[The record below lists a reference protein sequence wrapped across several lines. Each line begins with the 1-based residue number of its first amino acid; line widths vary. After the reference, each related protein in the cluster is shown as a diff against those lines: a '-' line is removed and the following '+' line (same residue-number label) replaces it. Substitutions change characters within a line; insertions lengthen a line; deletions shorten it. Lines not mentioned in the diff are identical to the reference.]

1 MRRRFMYGSLADN
14 GGRTD
19 TIKLFRRSAAVNS
32 ANPRTSPPC
41 DQRGARR
48 GRRPDIGAY
57 ER

>member
-1 MRRRFMYGSLADN
+1 MYGSLADN

-32 ANPRTSPPC
+32 ANPRTSPPR